1 MRKLDSGR
9 CMRYSHVSEHFP
21 FRSLNGRIF
30 FSIQFYKR
38 KASEIVKH
46 IRPFSGQLHNEE
58 LYQCL
63 HGLILTLEELGEFDK
78 LGKPETQ
85 FTSVPSTMSSSSRSS
100 GQAKRWSSSFFF
112 LYPRARR
119 DYDGQ
124 PQNQNL
130 QIFPIALIFV
140 SWNVLLRV
148 AKIGDDIKTVTRN
161 FLIS

>member
-1 MRKLDSGR
+1 MEGYSF
-9 CMRYSHVSEHFP
+9 RYDC
-21 FRSLNGRIF
+21 RWIIL
-30 FSIQFYKR
+30 QR

-58 LYQCL
+58 LYQRL
-63 HGLILTLEELGEFDK
+63 HGLILTLEELEEFDK

-124 PQNQNL
+124 QQNQNL

-161 FLIS
+161 FLIA